1 MNKKGI
7 IWDFGGVVTSSPF
20 ENFNKFEA
28 THGLPTGFIRAVNA
42 NNSDSNA
49 WALLE
54 RGEISHATFDN
65 LFQQESK
72 NLGHAIRGYDVLP
85 LINCRIRDDIV
96 NFIIKVKKI
105 GISQLCLTNNIK
117 KLPPSEI
124 NDDDYSVRL
133 KNIMGNFDHV
143 IESSKLGLRKPDARI
158 YKIAIET
165 LNLSPREIVY
175 FDDLG
180 INLKPASK
188 LGIKTIKVINKEQL
202 LAELSLIFPKVFED
216 KLVD

>member
-1 MNKKGI
+1 MNKRGI

-20 ENFNKFEA
+20 DNFNKFEA
-28 THGLPTGFIRAVNA
+28 IHGLPTGFIRTVNSY
-42 NNSDSNA
+42 NSDFNA

-65 LFQQESK
+65 LFEQESK
-72 NLGHAIRGYDVLP
+72 NLGHSIRGYDVLP
-85 LINCRIRDDIV
+85 LINCQIRDDIV
-96 NFIIKVKKI
+96 DFITKVKKI
-105 GISQLCLTNNIK
+105 GISQLCLTNNINK
-117 KLPPSEI
+117 PPRSEI
-124 NDDDYSVRL
+124 NDDNYSARL
-133 KNIMGNFDHV
+133 KNVMGNFDHV

-158 YKIAIET
+158 YAIAIEM

-202 LAELSLIFPKVFED
+202 LAELRLIFPKVFED
-216 KLVD
+216 KLVN